1 MLDMKILLFK
11 KNFYLVTDSFPSFCF
26 LLVLSVLL
34 THNQKINNVLAPLIT
49 TSRKHVNIKRNIKS
63 RSWKQRRKRIAKSWL
78 WIYRIFDQRSSIKKN
93 SISYHPLTNFETQK
107 YYQNKPKFNGVYSR
121 II

>member
-1 MLDMKILLFK
+1 MLTQKGILRVGHGSK
-11 KNFYLVTDSFPSFCF
+11 ERKG
-26 LLVLSVLL
+26 LLRAGYAS
-34 THNQKINNVLAPLIT
+34 TG
-49 TSRKHVNIKRNIKS
+49 
-63 RSWKQRRKRIAKSWL
+63 
-78 WIYRIFDQRSSIKKN
+78 SSIKDLQLKKN